1 MQTYPL
7 KTRIASIISEV
18 EKTDIETC
26 FTSRFSWLFLSS
38 DRVFKVRQDQPTAVT
53 SLSRGAVQA
62 LAEIE
67 FERGKRFS
75 SDLYQGLINIE
86 TNDQTYCVLILKR
99 IQDNKLLRNIY
110 QRQAFDLRS
119 YLTLVEGLNLLH
131 EKSNP
136 VTSCDIYTY
145 VELTWEFLDRT
156 SGSVKTPLDKKFSIK
171 EALVNLK
178 TFFDKHTQLFQERVD
193 AGFFLDTHG
202 DLHSANVFL
211 TQEAVFID
219 PAVASPHMYRIDYLQ
234 QLADV
239 MLDLLACGHNT
250 LMPRIMEDVTLVR
263 FDADANILLSKYY
276 LPLRALLR
284 VALWRLY
291 WSSGLASPLP
301 VTIHNYCALARDF
314 TTLR

>member
-1 MQTYPL
+1 MPAYPL

-18 EKTDIETC
+18 EKADIETC
-26 FTSRFSWLFLSS
+26 ITSRFSWLFLSS

-67 FERGKRFS
+67 FERGKMFS
-75 SDLYQGLINIE
+75 PDLYQGLINIE
-86 TNDQTYCVLILKR
+86 TNNQAYCVLILKR
-99 IQDNKLLRNIY
+99 MQDNKLLRNIY
-110 QRQAFDLRS
+110 QKQVFDSRS
-119 YLTLVEGLNLLH
+119 YLTLIKGLNLLH
-131 EKSNP
+131 ERSGL
-136 VTSCDIYTY
+136 VTSCDIRTY

-156 SGSVKTPLDKKFSIK
+156 SRSVKTPLDKRFSIK

-178 TFFDKHTQLFQERVD
+178 TFFDKHIHLFQERVE

-202 DLHSANVFL
+202 DLHSANIFL
-211 TQEAVFID
+211 TEEAVFID
-219 PAVASPHMYRIDYLQ
+219 PAVASPHMYHIDYLQ
-234 QLADV
+234 QLADI

-250 LMPRIMEDVTLVR
+250 FIPRIMKDVTLVR
-263 FDADANILLSKYY
+263 FDADANLLLSKFY

-291 WSSGLASPLP
+291 RSSGLASPLP
-301 VTIHNYCALARDF
+301 VTIHNYCALAGGF